1 MKVRI
6 IELRFGKYGDFKPI
20 KMSITNIAKR
30 VSIARS
36 TVYKIIQKY
45 VESDGMISA
54 QPEKHERKKIIESTV
69 QIGDRQ
75 RHITE
80 ILRDPKILREWAHLS
95 LEARCNILKATYGIS
110 MSRYTLANCYK
121 ELNIGY
127 LKIHSSF
134 YSARSEEEMVRLRV
148 AYIEKVFKYMMQG
161 REIVYMD
168 ETSTDCWAT
177 RTKIWQPRDSV
188 LPLVV
193 QRTQQKEKNITIIGA
208 ISVQNDSLFYLVTYS
223 TTIDTVQDFYQRYK
237 RSEELDDKVLVM
249 DNHRAHWS
257 EQIQDFL
264 ENNGATP
271 LYLPPCSSY
280 FNPIETIW
288 SWVKAKWRNSLLQL
302 PDLNSSHAEWMSQ
315 ELARICQSCP
325 KEVIQNILRSST
337 GLMVKYMKQYAADS

>member
-1 MKVRI
+1 
-6 IELRFGKYGDFKPI
+6 
-20 KMSITNIAKR
+20 
-30 VSIARS
+30 
-36 TVYKIIQKY
+36 
-45 VESDGMISA
+45 
-54 QPEKHERKKIIESTV
+54 
-69 QIGDRQ
+69 
-75 RHITE
+75 
-80 ILRDPKILREWAHLS
+80 
-95 LEARCNILKATYGIS
+95 

-325 KEVIQNILRSST
+325 REVIQNILRSST
-337 GLMVKYMKQYAADS
+337 GLMVKYMKQYAADSEELIAFEQWWKD